1 MDLNY
6 LFYRQQVE
14 QIMAEAASSEAVRKI
29 HAALASHYEERISEA
44 TAAGRLDEKARPLFR
59 WPVSKTDFVEAPKEN
74 PIMAVA
80 MTARE
85 VETGQR

>member
-14 QIMAEAASSEAVRKI
+14 RIMAEAASSEAVRKI
-29 HAALASHYEERISEA
+29 HAALASQYEERISRA
-44 TAAGRLDEKARPLFR
+44 TAAGRLDATARPLFLR
-59 WPVSKTDFVEAPKEN
+59 PVAETDLVEAPREN

-85 VETGQR
+85 VGTGQR